1 MPSTAPT
8 ASCPKTREKMP
19 AKLVM
24 VGDGPERP
32 RAMERAEELGVDR
45 QVHFLGKHAS
55 VDELLRCCDLF
66 LLPSESESFGL
77 AALEAMA
84 CGSPVVASRTGG
96 LPEVVAE
103 GVAGHL
109 LPVGDVEGMADAAA
123 AILSDNATWR
133 RMSTA
138 AREIAVDRFA
148 AERVVPVYEAFYREI
163 LEGQPA
169 PVMAK

>member
-1 MPSTAPT
+1 VVDVVEVFARL
-8 ASCPKTREKMP
+8 AQRVR
-19 AKLVM
+19 ARLVL

-32 RAMERAEELGVDR
+32 RAIERAEELGIEQ
-45 QVHFLGKHAS
+45 QVTFLGKHAS

-84 CGSPVVASRTGG
+84 CGSPVVAARTGG

-103 GVAGHL
+103 DVAGHL

-123 AILSDNATWR
+123 SILSDNAKWR
-133 RMSTA
+133 RLSA
-138 AREIAVDRFA
+138 GARQIAVERFA

-163 LEGQPA
+163 LEGQRVPA
-169 PVMAK
+169 LAK